1 MRLKPSVDLQPT
13 QSRLVHL
20 LELVELKLK
29 EVISREPT
37 LLVLVVRVPNVGKS
51 SLINSIHQIVSFCFP
66 GEDEATLS
74 PLPGVTQDIVGY
86 KVKRFF
92 VLLFLYLIK

>member
-1 MRLKPSVDLQPT
+1 MGSVLFH
-13 QSRLVHL
+13 SA
-20 LELVELKLK
+20 
-29 EVISREPT
+29 
-37 LLVLVVRVPNVGKS
+37 
-51 SLINSIHQIVSFCFP
+51 

-74 PLPGVTQDIVGY
+74 PLPGVTQDIAGY